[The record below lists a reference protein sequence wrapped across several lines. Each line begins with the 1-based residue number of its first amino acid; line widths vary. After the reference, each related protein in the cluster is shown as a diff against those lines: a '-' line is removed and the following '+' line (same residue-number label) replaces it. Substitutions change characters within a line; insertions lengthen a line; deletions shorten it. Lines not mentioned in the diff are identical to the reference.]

1 VVRWLKPTEPFHPR
15 SQSTQIAV
23 LALCSIQT
31 CFKIVPEIRLAQ
43 FNDQRE
49 VAGDLVSQ
57 KGTMSTRVGMLAES
71 HDE

>member
-1 VVRWLKPTEPFHPR
+1 M
-15 SQSTQIAV
+15 

-43 FNDQRE
+43 FNDQRA

-57 KGTMSTRVGMLAES
+57 KGTMSTRVGMLADS